1 MYQAPTTPLSIG
13 GVLDNGFQLLKASFG
28 KVIGL
33 AFLSAIIGSAPNL
46 LLPQPPLTEEP
57 QIAMG
62 TGLLAGSLIA
72 GLISVLFY
80 GAIIARIDAV
90 IKSTEISF
98 TEAVQIGARRL
109 LPLILCFII
118 YGLAVMVGL
127 LLLVVPGVILALSL
141 GMAPYLVV
149 TENQG
154 PIDAI
159 KHSHNLVWGNWWRTA
174 IILTV
179 IMFILFSVYFLVGM
193 ISGVGILAGGPDP
206 SEAGLLANL
215 LMALLSAV
223 ITPVGYAMG
232 MALLTDLQL
241 RKKGSDLE
249 DRIEAIT

>member
-1 MYQAPTTPLSIG
+1 MYQAPAAPLSIG

-33 AFLSAIIGSAPNL
+33 AFVSAIIGSAPNL
-46 LLPQPPLTEEP
+46 LLPQPPLTDEP
-57 QIAMG
+57 QIA

-90 IKSTEISF
+90 IKGSEMSF
-98 TEAVQIGARRL
+98 MESVQIGAKRL
-109 LPLILCFII
+109 LPMILCFII
-118 YGLAVMVGL
+118 YGVAVLVGL
-127 LLLVVPGVILALSL
+127 LLLVVPGMILALSL
-141 GMAPYLVV
+141 GMAPYLVI
-149 TENQG
+149 TENRG
-154 PIDAI
+154 PVDAI

-193 ISGVGILAGGPDP
+193 ISGVSVFAG
-206 SEAGLLANL
+206 SAELNEAGLLFNL
-215 LMALLSAV
+215 IMALLSAV

-241 RKKGSDLE
+241 RKEGSDLE

>member
-1 MYQAPTTPLSIG
+1 MYQAPTAPLSIG

-33 AFLSAIIGSAPNL
+33 AFISAIIGSAPNL
-46 LLPQPPLTEEP
+46 LPQPPLTDEP
-57 QIAMG
+57 QIGA
-62 TGLLAGSLIA
+62 GLLAGSLIA

-90 IKSTEISF
+90 IRSTDMAF
-98 TEAVQIGARRL
+98 MEAVQIGARRL
-109 LPLILCFII
+109 LPMVLCFIV
-118 YGLAVMVGL
+118 YGLAVLVGFVL
-127 LLLVVPGVILALSL
+127 LIVPGVILALSL
-141 GMAPYLVV
+141 GMAPYLVI

-159 KHSHNLVWGNWWRTA
+159 KRSHSLVWGNWWRTA

-193 ISGVGILAGGPDP
+193 ISGVSVFAG
-206 SEAGLLANL
+206 SAEMNEAGMLFNL

-223 ITPVGYAMG
+223 VTPVGYAMG

-241 RKKGSDLE
+241 RKEGSDLE

>member
-1 MYQAPTTPLSIG
+1 MYQAPATPLSIG

-33 AFLSAIIGSAPNL
+33 AFISAIIGSAPNL
-46 LLPQPPLTEEP
+46 LLPQPPLTNEP
-57 QIAMG
+57 QLA
-62 TGLLAGSLIA
+62 TGLLAGSLVA
-72 GLISVLFY
+72 GLISAMFY

-90 IKSTEISF
+90 IKSTEMSF
-98 TEAVQIGARRL
+98 MEAVKVGARRL

-127 LLLVVPGVILALSL
+127 LLLVIPGVILALSL

-149 TENQG
+149 MENRG

-159 KHSHNLVWGNWWRTA
+159 KRSHNLVWGNWWRTA
-174 IILTV
+174 IVLTV

-193 ISGVGILAGGPDP
+193 ISGVSVFAG
-206 SEAGLLANL
+206 SAELNEAGLLFNL
-215 LMALLSAV
+215 IMALLSAV

-241 RKKGSDLE
+241 RKEGGDLE
-249 DRIEAIT
+249 DRIEAIS